1 MTAQYSTPR
10 MGRELKPEG
19 PHLRDCF
26 PFRER
31 FGDVTTP
38 IPAGE
43 EAARPCG
50 DGVSAIRDG
59 VNVAALAAAST
70 MI

>member
-1 MTAQYSTPR
+1 
-10 MGRELKPEG
+10 MGCELKPEFQG

-31 FGDVTTP
+31 FGDVITP

-43 EAARPCG
+43 E
-50 DGVSAIRDG
+50 SAIRDG

>member
-1 MTAQYSTPR
+1 MKQKEAHGKSD
-10 MGRELKPEG
+10 L
-19 PHLRDCF
+19 

-31 FGDVTTP
+31 FGDTAPTL
-38 IPAGE
+38 ACE
-43 EAARPCG
+43 ESPRSC
-50 DGVSAIRDG
+50 DSESAIRDG